1 MLYNINQRLN
11 GFFYRSDSVIAMTIE
26 NIKILQP
33 CPAQTLIDACHQVLA
48 GAVAAI
54 RPHPHIMA
62 GFGGDYHLIPV
73 SLEVFFENPS
83 EISFGTS
90 RHRTIVISKIEMG
103 DAMVESIFNHVGR
116 YTKVIYATE
125 VMPQS

>member
-1 MLYNINQRLN
+1 
-11 GFFYRSDSVIAMTIE
+11 
-26 NIKILQP
+26 
-33 CPAQTLIDACHQVLA
+33 
-48 GAVAAI
+48 
-54 RPHPHIMA
+54 MA
-62 GFGGDYHLIPV
+62 GFGGDYHLIPI

-103 DAMVESIFNHVGR
+103 DAMVEGIFNHVGR